1 MPPGIA
7 PADRK
12 LLLIGGALLI
22 LMLTASVIL
31 APPAEDS
38 DLPFP
43 STYSAQSGGAAAAYR
58 LLSQL
63 HYPVRRWEEPPTE
76 LGDDSSDILLIL
88 AQPLQ
93 PPSTKEREALTDF
106 VEGGGHVLFTGSNIQ
121 PYFPDAH
128 VSTTPP
134 DPVWKSFSPSIP
146 NHLVHGA
153 QRVTIQPHA
162 YWGDLEGSQ
171 IELYGEA
178 GSPAVVGW
186 KLGNGEILWW
196 AGSTPLTNSGISRDD
211 NLTFL
216 LNSVGNLQEKEEYK
230 IYWDEY
236 FHGQRSSL
244 WSYIGKTS
252 LAWSAAQIA
261 LLAIA
266 VLFTFSRRSGP
277 IFIPRQSSRLWPL
290 EFVDT
295 LGGLYERAKAG
306 SSAVSVS
313 YTRLRTLLARQ
324 LSMPSN
330 TPDAALAAAAEQR
343 LGWKNSGLGL
353 LLARAA
359 AARREEQ
366 YPASDALTMV
376 QQLDEF
382 AKKLD
387 ARVQIHQGKN

>member
-1 MPPGIA
+1 
-7 PADRK
+7 
-12 LLLIGGALLI
+12 
-22 LMLTASVIL
+22 
-31 APPAEDS
+31 
-38 DLPFP
+38 
-43 STYSAQSGGAAAAYR
+43 
-58 LLSQL
+58 
-63 HYPVRRWEEPPTE
+63 VRRWENPPTE
-76 LGDDSSDILLIL
+76 LAAEPGKILLIL
-88 AQPLQ
+88 AEPLQ
-93 PPSTKEREALTDF
+93 PPTEKERQALVNF
-106 VEGGGHVLFTGSNIQ
+106 VQHGGHVLFTGARLKD
-121 PYFPDAH
+121 YFAIAPISS
-128 VSTTPP
+128 VPP
-134 DPVWKSFSPSIP
+134 DPKFVTYSPTMPSRLIKGAK
-146 NHLVHGA
+146 LVTFQPQASWEKLDSSQLAIYGA
-153 QRVTIQPHA
+153 DREPGVVS
-162 YWGDLEGSQ
+162 WN
-171 IELYGEA
+171 YG
-178 GSPAVVGW
+178 
-186 KLGNGEILWW
+186 LGEILWW